1 MKPQY
6 LSVFT
11 RNNSDSNRSNS
22 SGDDGAHKY
31 EAIPTADRELQD
43 GRSLTDVDVET
54 QAVLEEHL
62 RSFRKRN
69 KRKLAIIVM
78 SAIGLVVFFYFAV
91 A

>member
-1 MKPQY
+1 MKYQY
-6 LSVFT
+6 LAVFT
-11 RNNSDSNRSNS
+11 

-31 EAIPTADRELQD
+31 EAIPTADREVQD
-43 GRSLTDVDVET
+43 CRSLTDVDVET

-69 KRKLAIIVM
+69 KRKWSIIVM
-78 SAIGLVVFFYFAV
+78 SAIGLIVFFYFAV